1 MKKWLAFIGLAFTLS
16 AHSQNVTISG
26 YIRDAA
32 TGEELINAS
41 IINEERQ
48 GTVSNIYGFYSLTLP
63 AGKQTFT
70 VSFIGYT
77 SEVRTIN
84 LSSSKTVDFELSE
97 ATNELAEVEVT
108 AKKLDENLNRAEMST
123 TQLSALSCVVDISA
137 RFKFSSNFL
146 AVTSTSANSFVA
158 SLNSKSTVLLLLKLM
173 VRTSLVYP
181 MKLTVKVCF
190 PAGSVKE

>member
-1 MKKWLAFIGLAFTLS
+1 MKKWLAFLGLAFTLS
-16 AHSQNVTISG
+16 AHSKNVTNSG

-77 SEVRTIN
+77 SEVLTIN

-123 TQLSALSCVVDISA
+123 TQLSAKQIKAIPQFLGEFDVV
-137 RFKFSSNFL
+137 R
-146 AVTSTSANSFVA
+146 
-158 SLNSKSTVLLLLKLM
+158 
-173 VRTSLVYP
+173 
-181 MKLTVKVCF
+181 
-190 PAGSVKE
+190 

>member
-1 MKKWLAFIGLAFTLS
+1 MKKWLAFLGLAFTFS

-108 AKKLDENLNRAEMST
+108 ARN
-123 TQLSALSCVVDISA
+123 
-137 RFKFSSNFL
+137 
-146 AVTSTSANSFVA
+146 
-158 SLNSKSTVLLLLKLM
+158 
-173 VRTSLVYP
+173 
-181 MKLTVKVCF
+181 
-190 PAGSVKE
+190 